1 MTPADQLPATFHWR
15 GGTYDAEYG
24 HVVSSGGSLVD
35 LLAPRTGE
43 HVLDLG
49 CGTGTVTAQ
58 IADRGA
64 TVHGLDNSESM
75 IAEARRRHPGIRFDL
90 GDAEALTPD
99 APYDAV
105 FCNSALHWMAVPT
118 RVFGAVSAAL
128 APGGRFVAEVPV
140 VGSLAELRELLLRAW
155 EQAGIPGPPT
165 PTRWRLRPPQTY
177 LTGLAETGFTVTS
190 AQTSR
195 RERTLDGGMSPSRW
209 WSRYGPEVFH
219 GLSDSQRARLCSTL
233 DDLAPPDVG
242 CGSTLLRFRA
252 HRSRDSGPTAAHGPR
267 RPEVP

>member
-15 GGTYDAEYG
+15 GGTYDARYG
-24 HVVSSGGSLVD
+24 HVVSSGESLVD

-43 HVLDLG
+43 HILDLG

-58 IADRGA
+58 IAHRGA
-64 TVHGLDNSESM
+64 TVHGLDVSGSM

-90 GDAEALTPD
+90 GDADALTPD
-99 APYDAV
+99 ATYDAV
-105 FCNSALHWMAVPT
+105 FCNSVLHWIAAPT
-118 RVFGAVSAAL
+118 RLFAAVFATL
-128 APGGRFVAEVPV
+128 APGGRFVAEAPV

-155 EQAGIPGPPT
+155 EQAGIPGRPT

-177 LTGLAETGFTVTS
+177 LTGLAEAGFTVVA

-195 RERTLDGGMSPSRW
+195 RERTLDGMSASRW

-219 GLSDSQRARLCSTL
+219 GLSDSQRTRLHSTL

-242 CGSTLLRFRA
+242 CGSTLLRFLAR
-252 HRSRDSGPTAAHGPR
+252 RPRDSGPAAAHGPR
-267 RPEVP
+267 RPDVP